1 MKKAWET
8 KKGIKVLSNKD
19 QGRKQSGHLLT
30 LSAVVWK
37 STFSILA
44 CENKEIFSDQKL
56 KILNLISIQNRCM
69 SIGLPPSEVE
79 MRWVWSEYHQLRPLE

>member
-8 KKGIKVLSNKD
+8 KKAIEVLSNKD
-19 QGRKQSGHLLT
+19 QGRKQSCYFLT

-37 STFSILA
+37 SKFSILA
-44 CENKEIFSDQKL
+44 CVNEEIFSDQKL

-69 SIGLPPSEVE
+69 SIGL
-79 MRWVWSEYHQLRPLE
+79 YLHLR